1 MMRNLVLILLVICL
15 IASVGCTSLF
25 KKPVTV
31 EFYTI
36 EVSGTSGLKFAG
48 RYGGIT
54 LQGEKVTQSVTGIV
68 PAQYTIQGTS
78 ETIIYCSFVKGSE
91 AGTLNVQILKN
102 GQLATQ
108 GGTAAPNG
116 SVTLATN

>member
-1 MMRNLVLILLVICL
+1 MMRNLILIFILICL

-25 KKPVTV
+25 KKPATV

-36 EVSGTSGLKFAG
+36 EVFGTSGLKFLG
-48 RYGGIT
+48 KYGGVVPGDEPVI
-54 LQGEKVTQSVTGIV
+54 KSVEGVV
-68 PAQYTIQGTS
+68 PTQYTIQGTS
-78 ETIIYCSFVKGSE
+78 ETIIYCSFVKGNE
-91 AGTLNVQILKN
+91 AGTLNVQIYKN

-116 SVTLATN
+116 VVTLVTS